1 MFETASST
9 GWDTGAGVTG
19 QAYGR
24 RVAATLAGVLR
35 VLVAEDEAVIR
46 MDLVEMLT
54 EDSFEVVGAV
64 SDGEAAVDAIMRLRP
79 DVCLVDV
86 AMPLLDGLEVTR
98 QVSHLTAIVLV
109 TAFGQRELV
118 EQAAEAGAMGY
129 LVKPIARAA
138 LMPAIEVAGARWQVA
153 NRLQVEVSDLS
164 VRLHDRK
171 DVDRAKGILMT
182 QGLTEPESFAQLRDR
197 AMDSRCTLGEAARA
211 VIAESSPGASNSG
224 MNSAGSP

>member
-1 MFETASST
+1 MPT
-9 GWDTGAGVTG
+9 
-19 QAYGR
+19 
-24 RVAATLAGVLR
+24 TLAGVLR

-98 QVSHLTAIVLV
+98 QVSNLTAVVLV

-153 NRLQVEVSDLS
+153 NRLQTEVSDLS

-171 DVDRAKGILMT
+171 DVDRAKGILMSS
-182 QGLTEPESFAQLRDR
+182 GLTEPESFARLRQE
-197 AMDSRCTLGEAARA
+197 AMDGRRTLGDAARA
-211 VIAESSPGASNSG
+211 LIADSLADAPRTRRSDEDQT
-224 MNSAGSP
+224 

>member
-1 MFETASST
+1 VVPT
-9 GWDTGAGVTG
+9 
-19 QAYGR
+19 
-24 RVAATLAGVLR
+24 TLAGVLR

-98 QVSHLTAIVLV
+98 QVSNLTAVVLV

-153 NRLQVEVSDLS
+153 NRLQTEVSDLS

-171 DVDRAKGILMT
+171 DVDRAKGILMSS
-182 QGLTEPESFAQLRDR
+182 GLTEPESFARLRQE
-197 AMDSRCTLGEAARA
+197 AMDGRRTLGDAARA
-211 VIAESSPGASNSG
+211 LIADSLADAPRTRRSDEDQT
-224 MNSAGSP
+224 

>member
-1 MFETASST
+1 
-9 GWDTGAGVTG
+9 
-19 QAYGR
+19 
-24 RVAATLAGVLR
+24 